1 MPCRSI
7 LDEGIVR
14 LIMFPWHNSRAANA
28 LDSADLA
35 LCQRVFH
42 HLVAAK
48 RIHSE
53 AKREELA
60 NRILQSFQH
69 GVKDED
75 ALMRLLM

>member
-1 MPCRSI
+1 M
-7 LDEGIVR
+7 
-14 LIMFPWHNSRAANA
+14 
-28 LDSADLA
+28 
-35 LCQRVFH
+35 FH

-53 AKREELA
+53 AEREELA